1 MERLYHI
8 AFYGYIFTNVICY
21 NNVILILR
29 FHSQQKSSDFRVP
42 LFSNSN
48 SLIE

>member
-8 AFYGYIFTNVICY
+8 TFYGYIFTIIICY
-21 NNVILILR
+21 NQVILILR
-29 FHSQQKSSDFRVP
+29 FHSQEKLSDFRVP